1 MVTKSITGASAI
13 LLAAAVAIAAYWTAL
28 SGLGIIGD
36 GRSSGGS
43 TVSDG
48 MRVDSATGFAF
59 PSSHKFKVGKDLSLL
74 GVGTR
79 KKAIINVY
87 SVGFYGGKGVTKAI
101 EDKSGKDASNAVISS
116 KGPRAALLTFA
127 MGVGAEKMAEA
138 LTNIE
143 GVKQSTK
150 DAFGDMILN
159 GIGGKLKKGESMT
172 LEWKGSDTVIATAR
186 GQVLGEMKDKD
197 LFTGLLKVYLGPK
210 SVSPSL
216 RANIGAE

>member
-36 GRSSGGS
+36 GGSSGG

-59 PSSHKFKVGKDLSLL
+59 PSSHKFKVGKDLALL

-87 SVGFYGGKGVTKAI
+87 SLGFYGGKGVTKAI
-101 EDKSGKDASNAVISS
+101 EGKSGKDASNAVISS

-127 MGVGAEKMAEA
+127 MGVGAGKMAEA

-159 GIGGKLKKGESMT
+159 GIGGKVCLKLVNGIHVAGGT
-172 LEWKGSDTVIATAR
+172 
-186 GQVLGEMKDKD
+186 Q
-197 LFTGLLKVYLGPK
+197 
-210 SVSPSL
+210 
-216 RANIGAE
+216 